1 MSDKSAEQI
10 MKERVCP
17 ACDRGE
23 KTTTP
28 PHSSI
33 VGSSPVHYPSG
44 HVCMKHIPQAQYD
57 FFMERA
63 ARRVEEGRG

>member
-1 MSDKSAEQI
+1 MSD
-10 MKERVCP
+10 ERICP

-33 VGSSPVHYPSG
+33 VGSTPVHYPSG
-44 HVCMKHIPQAQYD
+44 NVCMKHIPQKEYD
-57 FFMERA
+57 WLMTRYK
-63 ARRVEEGRG
+63 RGASQ